1 MKTIKLFVT
10 MMLLGITLGASAQ
23 KPAELK
29 EKASKEAKKEAKRLQ
44 KEGWIPAP
52 GGLPI
57 ERQLDRSYFMQ
68 YELNDEMQ
76 AKYAFGNAQSTGQF
90 FDAAKLQASEMAKSD
105 LVGKLT
111 IEVTTLLSS
120 QLKNINNAEGQTKSA
135 QAAEAKSK
143 SLISQR
149 LSGITPILELQRTL
163 KDGRVEV
170 MVQYAYD
177 KSKVTAPVMKE
188 ISEELMSKDITSD
201 FVE

>member
-10 MMLLGITLGASAQ
+10 MMLLSIALGASAQ

-90 FDAAKLQASEMAKSD
+90 YDAAKLQASEMAKSD

-120 QLKNINNAEGQTKSA
+120 QLKNINGADGQTQSA

-188 ISEELMSKDITSD
+188 ISEELMNKDITSD
-201 FVE
+201 LVE

>member
-10 MMLLGITLGASAQ
+10 MMLLGIVLGASAQ

-29 EKASKEAKKEAKRLQ
+29 EKASKEAKRLQ

>member
-1 MKTIKLFVT
+1 
-10 MMLLGITLGASAQ
+10 
-23 KPAELK
+23 
-29 EKASKEAKKEAKRLQ
+29 
-44 KEGWIPAP
+44 
-52 GGLPI
+52 
-57 ERQLDRSYFMQ
+57 
-68 YELNDEMQ
+68 
-76 AKYAFGNAQSTGQF
+76 
-90 FDAAKLQASEMAKSD
+90 MAKSD

-163 KDGRVEV
+163 KDGRIEV